1 MRYDL
6 ASPQGVR
13 GRGSDNATARRAL
26 GWEPTVSLEDGLAQT
41 CEWTA
46 DQLMQV
52 RASAA

>member
-1 MRYDL
+1 MRYGL

-13 GRGSDNATARRAL
+13 GRGSDNATVRRAL

-41 CEWTA
+41 YEWIA
-46 DQLMQV
+46 DQPTQV